1 MDRLA
6 GDERSAPTQI
16 LVVDDEPDIELMM
29 RQKMRRQIRKGRYAF
44 DFALNGI
51 EALEKLN
58 TPRDPPYDL
67 LVTDINMPK
76 MNGLELLG
84 EIARHNAEVKSI
96 VVSAYGDM
104 DNIRTAMNLGA
115 VDFVTKPVDFDELE
129 TTIARTEEQI
139 RTWRDAVQSRDRLR
153 AREIELDMARTLQ
166 HSVLPSEMPA
176 SHRYEIEARMTP
188 AREIGGD
195 FFDIVKLENEHLGI
209 AVADVSGT
217 GIPAALFLVG
227 ARSVLKGTAIGAS
240 EPGTALTEMNR
251 IIEHDNPKTNSLTVL
266 YMVYNPRTGEMRY
279 ANGGHPPPIVVR
291 GDGTGSELAPVQGA
305 AVGLD
310 AEAAFEEG
318 TATLEPG
325 ETVVM
330 YSDGVIQAR
339 NAAGEA
345 FGPERLKR
353 VFEGRPPTGAGDA
366 VQRIEEAVAAFSES
380 REHDDDLT
388 VLALR
393 RRQG

>member
-1 MDRLA
+1 MERLTS
-6 GDERSAPTQI
+6 DERETPTQI

-58 TPRDPPYDL
+58 APRDPPYDL

-84 EIARHNAEVKSI
+84 EIARRNAEVKSI

-139 RTWRDAVQSRDRLR
+139 RTWRDAVQSRDRRR

-166 HSVLPSEMPA
+166 RSVLPGEMPA

-195 FFDIVKLENEHLGI
+195 FFDIVKLEDEHLGI
-209 AVADVSGT
+209 AVADVSGK

-240 EPGTALTEMNR
+240 EPGTVLSEMNR
-251 IIEHDNPKTNSLTVL
+251 IIERDNPKTDFLTLV

-279 ANGGHPPPIVVR
+279 ANGGHPSPMVVG
-291 GDGTGSELAPVQGA
+291 GDGTVSELAPVQGV

-318 TATLEPG
+318 TATLKPG
-325 ETVVM
+325 QTVVM
-330 YSDGVIQAR
+330 YSDGVIQAK

-345 FGPERLKR
+345 FGAERLKH
-353 VFEGRPPTGAGDA
+353 VFEGHPPAGAEEA
-366 VQRIEEAVAAFSES
+366 IRRIEEAVAAFSEG

>member
-84 EIARHNAEVKSI
+84 EIARRNAEVKSI

-139 RTWRDAVQSRDRLR
+139 RTWRDAVRSRDRLR

-209 AVADVSGT
+209 AVADVSGK

-240 EPGTALTEMNR
+240 EPGTVLAEMNR
-251 IIEHDNPKTNSLTVL
+251 IIEHDNPKTNCLTVV

-279 ANGGHPPPIVVR
+279 ANGGHPSPMVVD
-291 GDGTGSELAPVQGA
+291 GDGTCSELAPVQGI

-318 TATLEPG
+318 TETLEPG

-330 YSDGVIQAR
+330 YSDGVVQAK

-345 FGPERLKR
+345 FGAERLMH
-353 VFEGRPPTGAGDA
+353 VFEGHSPAGAGEA
-366 VQRIEEAVAAFSES
+366 IRRIEEAVAGFSEG
-380 REHDDDLT
+380 REHDDDFT

-393 RRQG
+393 RRPG

>member
-1 MDRLA
+1 MERLTS
-6 GDERSAPTQI
+6 DERETPTQI

-58 TPRDPPYDL
+58 APRDPPYDL

-84 EIARHNAEVKSI
+84 EIARRNAEVKSI

-139 RTWRDAVQSRDRLR
+139 RTWRDAVQSRDRRR

-166 HSVLPSEMPA
+166 RSVLPGEMPA

-195 FFDIVKLENEHLGI
+195 FFDIVKLEDEHLGI
-209 AVADVSGT
+209 AVADVSGK

-240 EPGTALTEMNR
+240 EPGTVLSEMNR
-251 IIEHDNPKTNSLTVL
+251 IIERDNPKTDFLTLV

-279 ANGGHPPPIVVR
+279 ANGGHPSPMVVG
-291 GDGTGSELAPVQGA
+291 GDGTVSELAPVHGV

-325 ETVVM
+325 QTVVM
-330 YSDGVIQAR
+330 YSDGVIQAK

-345 FGPERLKR
+345 FGAERLKH
-353 VFEGRPPTGAGDA
+353 VFEGPPRGSGGGNPADRGGGRRVLRGPGA
-366 VQRIEEAVAAFSES
+366 
-380 REHDDDLT
+380 
-388 VLALR
+388 
-393 RRQG
+393 

>member
-6 GDERSAPTQI
+6 GDEPSAPTQI

-58 TPRDPPYDL
+58 APRDPPFDL

-84 EIARHNAEVKSI
+84 EIARRNAEVKSI

-139 RTWRDAVQSRDRLR
+139 RTWRDAVRSRDRLR

-209 AVADVSGT
+209 AVADVSGK

-240 EPGTALTEMNR
+240 EPGTVLAEMNR
-251 IIEHDNPKTNSLTVL
+251 IIEHDNPKTNCLTVV

-279 ANGGHPPPIVVR
+279 ANGGHPSPMVVD
-291 GDGTGSELAPVQGA
+291 GDGTCSELAPVQGI

-318 TATLEPG
+318 TETLEPG

-330 YSDGVIQAR
+330 YSDGVVQAK

-345 FGPERLKR
+345 FGAERLMH
-353 VFEGRPPTGAGDA
+353 VFEGHSPAGAGEA
-366 VQRIEEAVAAFSES
+366 IRRIEEAVAGFSEG
-380 REHDDDLT
+380 REHDDDFT

-393 RRQG
+393 RRPG

>member
-16 LVVDDEPDIELMM
+16 LVVDDEPDIELLM

-58 TPRDPPYDL
+58 APRDPPFDM

-84 EIARHNAEVKSI
+84 EIARRNAEVKTI

-115 VDFVTKPVDFDELE
+115 VDFVTKPVDFEDLE
-129 TTIARTEEQI
+129 TTIARTEEHI
-139 RTWRDAVQSRDRLR
+139 RTWRDAMQSRDRLR
-153 AREIELDMARTLQ
+153 ALENELDMARTLQ
-166 HSVLPSEMPA
+166 QSALPGEMPT
-176 SHRYEIEARMTP
+176 SHRYEIEAHMTP
-188 AREIGGD
+188 TREIGGD
-195 FFDIVKLENEHLGI
+195 FFDIVKLENEQLGT
-209 AVADVSGT
+209 AVADVSGK
-217 GIPAALFLVG
+217 GIPAALFMMG
-227 ARSVLKGTAIGAS
+227 ARSVLKGTAIGAN
-240 EPGTALTEMNR
+240 EPGTVLSEMNQ
-251 IIEHDNPKTNSLTVL
+251 IIEQDNPNTMFLTLV

-279 ANGGHPPPIVVR
+279 ANGGHPPPMVVG
-291 GDGTGSELAPVQGA
+291 GDGTGSELAPVQGV

-310 AEAAFEEG
+310 ADAAFEEG

-325 ETVVM
+325 ETVVL
-330 YSDGVIQAR
+330 YSDGVVQAK

-345 FGPERLKR
+345 FGTERLKQ
-353 VFEGRPPTGAGDA
+353 VFEGRPPAGAGEA
-366 VQRIEEAVAAFSES
+366 IRRIEEAVAAFSEG
-380 REHDDDLT
+380 REHDDDVT

-393 RRQG
+393 RRPG

>member
-58 TPRDPPYDL
+58 APRDPPFDL

-84 EIARHNAEVKSI
+84 EIARHNAEVKTI

-129 TTIARTEEQI
+129 TTIARTEEHI

-209 AVADVSGT
+209 AVADVSGK

-227 ARSVLKGTAIGAS
+227 ARSVLKGTAIGES

-251 IIEHDNPKTNSLTVL
+251 IIEHDNPKANCLTVV

-279 ANGGHPPPIVVR
+279 ANGGHPPPIVVG
-291 GDGTGSELAPVQGA
+291 GDGTGSELAPVQGVE
-305 AVGLD
+305 VGLD

-330 YSDGVIQAR
+330 YSDGVVQAR

-345 FGPERLKR
+345 FGPERLKH
-353 VFEGRPPTGAGDA
+353 VFEGRSPAGAGDA
-366 VQRIEEAVAAFSES
+366 VQRIEEAVAAFSEG

-388 VLALR
+388 ILALQR
-393 RRQG
+393 RPG

>member
-1 MDRLA
+1 MERLT
-6 GDERSAPTQI
+6 GDERETPTQI

-58 TPRDPPYDL
+58 APRDPPYDL

-84 EIARHNAEVKSI
+84 EIARRNAEVKSI

-139 RTWRDAVQSRDRLR
+139 RTWRDAVQSRDRRR

-166 HSVLPSEMPA
+166 RSVLPGEMPA
-176 SHRYEIEARMTP
+176 SHRFEIEARMTS

-195 FFDIVKLENEHLGI
+195 FFDIVKLEDEHLGI
-209 AVADVSGT
+209 AVADVSGK

-240 EPGTALTEMNR
+240 EPGTVLSEMNR
-251 IIEHDNPKTNSLTVL
+251 IIEQDNPKTDFLTLV

-279 ANGGHPPPIVVR
+279 ANGGHPPPMVVG
-291 GDGTGSELAPVQGA
+291 GDGTVSELAPVQGV

-345 FGPERLKR
+345 FGAERLR
-353 VFEGRPPTGAGDA
+353 QVFEGRPPTGAGDA

-393 RRQG
+393 RRPG

>member
-1 MDRLA
+1 MDRLE
-6 GDERSAPTQI
+6 GDERDAPTQI

-58 TPRDPPYDL
+58 ERRDPPYDL

-84 EIARHNAEVKSI
+84 EIARRNAEVKSI

-176 SHRYEIEARMTP
+176 SHRYEIEARVTP

-195 FFDIVKLENEHLGI
+195 FFDIVKLENEYLGI
-209 AVADVSGT
+209 AVADVSGK

-240 EPGTALTEMNR
+240 EPGTVLSEMNR
-251 IIEHDNPKTNSLTVL
+251 IIEHDNPKTDYLTVV

-279 ANGGHPPPIVVR
+279 ANGGHPSPMVV
-291 GDGTGSELAPVQGA
+291 GADGTGSELAPVQGV

-310 AEAAFEEG
+310 AQAAFEEG

-330 YSDGVIQAR
+330 YSDGVVQAK

-345 FGPERLKR
+345 FGTERLKH
-353 VFEGRPPTGAGDA
+353 VFEGRPPAGAGEA
-366 VQRIEEAVAAFSES
+366 IRRIEEAVAAFSEG

-388 VLALR
+388 VLALQR
-393 RRQG
+393 RPG

>member
-1 MDRLA
+1 MERLT
-6 GDERSAPTQI
+6 GDERETPTQI

-58 TPRDPPYDL
+58 APRDPPYDL

-84 EIARHNAEVKSI
+84 EIARRNAEVKSI

-139 RTWRDAVQSRDRLR
+139 RTWRDAVQSRDRRR

-166 HSVLPSEMPA
+166 RSVLPGEMPA

-195 FFDIVKLENEHLGI
+195 FFDIVKLEDEHLGI
-209 AVADVSGT
+209 AVADVSGK

-240 EPGTALTEMNR
+240 EPGTVLSEMNR
-251 IIEHDNPKTNSLTVL
+251 IIERAGLKPWEKTFQNLRASRRTELEERF
-266 YMVYNPRTGEMRY
+266 PRHVCD
-279 ANGGHPPPIVVR
+279 AWIGHSSKVAETSYLQVTPDHWAL
-291 GDGTGSELAPVQGA
+291 GASMSTGS
-305 AVGLD
+305 D
-310 AEAAFEEG
+310 
-318 TATLEPG
+318 TATLKTHEK
-325 ETVVM
+325 T
-330 YSDGVIQAR
+330 SQ
-339 NAAGEA
+339 
-345 FGPERLKR
+345 RL
-353 VFEGRPPTGAGDA
+353 AC
-366 VQRIEEAVAAFSES
+366 
-380 REHDDDLT
+380 
-388 VLALR
+388 
-393 RRQG
+393 

>member
-1 MDRLA
+1 MERPA
-6 GDERSAPTQI
+6 GDERDAPTQI

-58 TPRDPPYDL
+58 APRDPPYDM

-84 EIARHNAEVKSI
+84 EIAKRNAEVKSI

-104 DNIRTAMNLGA
+104 ENIRTAMNLGA
-115 VDFVTKPVDFDELE
+115 VDFVTKPVDFVELE

-139 RTWRDAVQSRDRLR
+139 RTWRDAVQSRDRMR
-153 AREIELDMARTLQ
+153 ALEIELDMARTLQ
-166 HSVLPSEMPA
+166 QSALPSEPPT
-176 SHRYEIEARMTP
+176 SHRYELEARMTP
-188 AREIGGD
+188 TREIGGD
-195 FFDIVKLENEHLGI
+195 FFDIVKLENEQLGI
-209 AVADVSGT
+209 AVADVSGK
-217 GIPAALFLVG
+217 GIAAALFLVG

-240 EPGTALTEMNR
+240 EPVTVLSEMNQ
-251 IIEHDNPKTNSLTVL
+251 IIEQDNPRTDFLTVV

-279 ANGGHPPPIVVR
+279 ANGGHPSPMVVR
-291 GDGTGSELAPVQGA
+291 GDGTCSELAPVQGV

-318 TATLEPG
+318 TSTLEPG
-325 ETVVM
+325 QTIVM
-330 YSDGVIQAR
+330 YSDGVVQAR

-345 FGPERLKR
+345 FGPERLKH
-353 VFEGRPPTGAGDA
+353 VFEGRPPAGAGEA
-366 VQRIEEAVAAFSES
+366 IRRIEEAVAAFTEG
-380 REHDDDLT
+380 RENDDDLT
-388 VLALR
+388 ILTLR
-393 RRQG
+393 RSSG